1 MRPVWHDPKG
11 SPVIR
16 FSESDKT
23 MTTDEFLTLLQS
35 HVDAGRMFDLTHG
48 YDDGMETRLW
58 NTDGTDY
65 IDGKISVSVK
75 LKMDNRTIPVY
86 ATMMRSLIL

>member
-1 MRPVWHDPKG
+1 
-11 SPVIR
+11 
-16 FSESDKT
+16 
-23 MTTDEFLTLLQS
+23 
-35 HVDAGRMFDLTHG
+35 MFDLTHG